1 MVCVEP
7 EEALCVIV
15 DPRPDAQQKKFIVK
29 LRNHNTVDD
38 LYEHVGLNTLYL
50 DFELLFPAKDNN
62 VSELTLHDKK
72 QRKITDVGIELG
84 KRTILHIHPK
94 AEDYSAAAITVQTDM
109 ASDDGF
115 DLGASASPVESSNQ
129 NMPAPPPL
137 PGPLFYEITG
147 TADPNATSLSRLRR
161 CTDEYSQPTSNNYR
175 GLVNQ
180 AMTCYLNSL
189 LQALFMTPEFRNAL
203 YKWEFD
209 GNGEAKSIPYQLQK
223 LFVNLQTS
231 PKSSVETTDL
241 TRSFGWDSAEGWQQ
255 HDIQELCRVMFDA
268 LEQKFKNTKQ
278 ADLINRLYEG
288 KMIDYVKCLDCNT
301 EKQRE
306 DKFLDI
312 PLPVRPFGSAVAYEN
327 IEDALRAFV
336 QPEILEG
343 NNQYHCETCN
353 KKCDAHKG
361 LKFTKFPYILTLH
374 LKRFDFDYQTFHRI
388 KLNDKV
394 TFPQTLN
401 LNNFVNNTAVG
412 VDKSTSA
419 NGAEAAAATTMNG
432 TGSVPSAMPME
443 TAENFMKTY
452 DECSTTDSGSALEED
467 SAFQNGTS
475 VSSTTT
481 TPNDQFMTQEDD
493 EGIDMELN
501 GDSKSPSVSNFNAP
515 GPYVYE
521 LFAIMIHSGSASGG
535 HYYAYI
541 KDFNS
546 SKWFSFNDQTVSS
559 ITQDDIQKSFGGGAS
574 KSYYS
579 GAYSSSTNA
588 YMLMYR
594 QIDSSKNASPIKEEE
609 FPEHIK
615 ELVIKIRDS
624 DGCRSKADSDAVT
637 VKVFFDNPRTRAIK
651 SYKMYLL
658 NDSTLSEALEE
669 AYRVLHVKG
678 IVPME
683 RCRLVGYDRHTECIE
698 KSFEG
703 QEEEKIEEIMRQLK
717 RSSELL
723 LETREEHEVFEP
735 YLQNGVMTKVY
746 RVDVANRD
754 VDGPYSIRVN
764 KTQNVLDFKQIL
776 ARKFRLHEK
785 SLVLA
790 LNEYNNGGNGKILSN
805 NDATIK
811 EEGMIEYTKVF
822 VAVHSPNDP
831 EFENKFKQFVSR
843 LDHLIG
849 IYFILPNMEPETL
862 KKLSIPPYVP
872 KVLPPQVNGNATDVH
887 MANTDSNSEDSSLSD
902 NDRTLVEDDVHTQ
915 LNGDVSNLHFSNG
928 VSSTN
933 HNIFKDADD
942 DDEEESYLAEC
953 RNNDYYFKVAP
964 LVYQSSNNDAG
975 AQEESTSSSSSSS
988 DTEKVIKVLIDKRA
1002 NHGYLKYR
1010 LQSYLKVPM
1019 EYFKLF
1025 KNSTVNQQEITLLKE
1040 ELNAYNDGDRL
1051 TIELGRVLRKG
1062 EYKINLHYFNVN
1074 DIVDDLDKLP
1084 FLCNWIVRNGQE
1096 VGQIKRDVLAHL
1108 AASDSKY
1115 NHLTYDRCRLRKKCW
1130 KSISKVYT
1138 DEQKVGE
1145 EVAITNSSDMI
1156 LQEVEDLPSVTPTH
1170 YNDVVLLIRRWH
1182 PSEMKL
1188 GKMQEV
1194 LFANKCELKN
1204 LLSKISEIPEDNIE
1218 YVKIQSRD
1226 SVSVLQIHSLQWMST
1241 PNRSDDYNST
1251 SFQDGNVLYYRDK
1264 TEPLAELTAEERKE
1278 LTKKDIRSSSTYSP
1292 RKERALK
1299 IYVDAS
1305 PKKADD

>member
-1 MVCVEP
+1 MVCVQE
-7 EEALCVIV
+7 EEAICVVV
-15 DPRPDAQQKKFIVK
+15 DPRPDAQQRRFSVK
-29 LRNHNTVDD
+29 VRAHNTVAD
-38 LYEHVGLNTLYL
+38 LYAHVRLQTVYPE
-50 DFELLFPAKDNN
+50 FELVFPAKD
-62 VSELTLHDKK
+62 SCGELTLHDKK
-72 QRKITDVGIELG
+72 QKTIADVGIELG
-84 KRTILHIHPK
+84 RKTTVHIQPK
-94 AEDYSAAAITVQTDM
+94 VEDYSSAAITVQTDM
-109 ASDDGF
+109 SSDDGF
-115 DLGASASPVESSNQ
+115 DLGASASPVESSNH

-137 PGPLFYEITG
+137 PAPGFYDTTHTEIHANT
-147 TADPNATSLSRLRR
+147 TSRLRR
-161 CTDEYSQPTSNNYR
+161 YTDEHAQSSSNNYR

-209 GNGEAKSIPYQLQK
+209 GKDEAKSIPYQLQK

-231 PKSSVETTDL
+231 PKSAVETTDL

-312 PLPVRPFGSAVAYEN
+312 PLPVRPFGNTVAYEN

-336 QPEILEG
+336 QPEVLED

-401 LNNFVNNTAVG
+401 LNNFVNNASGGVEKCATVDSATA
-412 VDKSTSA
+412 SM
-419 NGAEAAAATTMNG
+419 NGAT
-432 TGSVPSAMPME
+432 SVPPLVQME

-467 SAFQNGTS
+467 SSFQNGTS

-481 TPNDQFMTQEDD
+481 TPNDQFMNQEDD
-493 EGIDMELN
+493 EGIDMDLN

-546 SKWFSFNDQTVSS
+546 SKWYSFNDQTVSP
-559 ITQDDIQKSFGGGAS
+559 ITQDDIQKSFGGGS
-574 KSYYS
+574 TKTYYS
-579 GAYSSSTNA
+579 GAYGSSTNA

-594 QIDSSKNASPIKEEE
+594 QIDSSKNSSPIKEEE

-615 ELVIKIRDS
+615 KLAIKIRDS
-624 DGCRSKADSDAVT
+624 DGQRNKVDSDAVT
-637 VKVFFDNPRTRAIK
+637 VKVYFENPRTRAIK
-651 SYKMYLL
+651 NYKMFLL
-658 NDSTLSEALEE
+658 NENTLTEALEE

-683 RCRLVGYDRHTECIE
+683 RCRLVGYDRHTEWIE

-703 QEEEKIEEIMRQLK
+703 QEGERIDEVMRQLN

-735 YLQNGVMTKVY
+735 YLCDGLMTKVY
-746 RVDVANRD
+746 RVDMATRD
-754 VDGPYSIRVN
+754 VDGPFSVRVS
-764 KTQNVLDFKQIL
+764 KTQTVLDFKQIL
-776 ARKFRLHEK
+776 ARKFGLYEK
-785 SLVLA
+785 TLVLG
-790 LNEYNNGGNGKILSN
+790 LNDYKKGSKILSN
-805 NDATIK
+805 NDATLK
-811 EEGMIEYTKVF
+811 EEDMIEYSKVF
-822 VAVHSPNDP
+822 VAVNNPDDP
-831 EFENKFKQFVSR
+831 EYGTRFKQFVST

-849 IYFILPNMEPETL
+849 IYFVLPNMEPDTL

-872 KVLPPQVNGNATDVH
+872 KALPQMNGNASDVH

-915 LNGDVSNLHFSNG
+915 LNGEVSNLHFTNG
-928 VSSTN
+928 VSTTTTATTN
-933 HNIFKDADD
+933 GFKDADE

-964 LVYQSSNNDAG
+964 LVYHSAHNESG
-975 AQEESTSSSSSSS
+975 PQEETGSSSSS
-988 DTEKVIKVLIDKRA
+988 DNEKVIKVLIDKRA

-1025 KNSTVNQQEITLLKE
+1025 KNLTVNLQEITLLKE
-1040 ELNAYNDGDRL
+1040 ELNAYKDGDRL

-1062 EYKINLHYFNVN
+1062 EYKINLYYFNVN
-1074 DIVDDLDKLP
+1074 DVVDDLDNLP
-1084 FLCNWIVRNGQE
+1084 LLCNWIVRNGQE
-1096 VGQIKRDVLAHL
+1096 VGQIKKDVLAHL
-1108 AASDSKY
+1108 ATSDSKY
-1115 NHLTYDRCRLRKKCW
+1115 NNLMHERCRLRKKCW

-1138 DEQKVGE
+1138 DEQKIGE
-1145 EVAITNSSDMI
+1145 DVALTTSADMI

-1170 YNDVVLLIRRWH
+1170 YNDVVLFIRQWH

-1188 GKMQEV
+1188 GKMQEI
-1194 LFANKCELKN
+1194 LFPNKCELKN

-1218 YVKIQSRD
+1218 YAKLQTRE
-1226 SVSVLQIHSLQWMST
+1226 SVSVLQIHNSLQWTST
-1241 PNRSDDYNST
+1241 PKRSDDYDCS
-1251 SFQDGNVLYYRDK
+1251 SFQDGNVVYYRDK
-1264 TEPLAELTAEERKE
+1264 TEPLAELTAEQRKE
-1278 LTKKDIRSSSTYSP
+1278 LTKKDIRNNSTYSP